1 MRIQTADVVVVGGG
15 LTGPAI
21 AYGAAQRGLSV
32 IVLDEGDTAF
42 RAARANFGLVWFQ
55 GKGLGMPNYVAWTLE
70 ATRQWP
76 EFATDLE
83 ADTGVAVAY
92 RKPGG
97 LHLCL
102 GDDAL
107 GQRRRH
113 IGQIEAQVKPGH
125 YDVSFLDRREL
136 QAALPDVRLGRDAI
150 GASFSRHDGHAN
162 PLRLMRAFHTG
173 IARHGGTYLPG
184 HKVIDVSHAGALWTA
199 RTAKGDFQTPRLV
212 LAAGLGLADLA
223 PKAGLDVPVVA
234 ERGQVLV
241 TERTR
246 PILPFPMSGIRQTAD
261 GTIMLGATNER
272 VGRDDTT
279 TTNAIGTLARKAVK
293 AIPALAGLKLVRAWA
308 GLRVLTP
315 DKYPVYVASDDP
327 PGAYAVISHSGVTL
341 ASVNA
346 TTMVSWIVDG
356 DRPAFFD
363 SFLPDRFHVQAA

>member
-1 MRIQTADVVVVGGG
+1 MVARSADIVVVGGG

-21 AYGAAQRGLSV
+21 AYGAARRGLSV
-32 IVLDEGDTAF
+32 IVLDEGDAAF

-55 GKGLGMPNYVAWTLE
+55 GKGLGMPSYVAWTLA
-70 ATRQWP
+70 ATQQWP
-76 EFATDLE
+76 GFAADLE
-83 ADTGVAVAY
+83 EDTGIGVDY
-92 RKPGG
+92 RKAGG

-102 GDDAL
+102 GDNAMAN
-107 GQRRRH
+107 RRRH
-113 IGQIEAQVKPGH
+113 IGQIATQVKPDV
-125 YDVSFLDRREL
+125 YDVSFLDRRDV
-136 QAALPDVRLGRDAI
+136 QAALPDAALGKDVV
-150 GASFSRHDGHAN
+150 GASFSAHDGHAN

-173 IARHGGTYLPG
+173 ILRHGGAYLPG
-184 HKVIDVSHAGALWTA
+184 HKVIDIKHAGGAWTA
-199 RTAKGDFQTPRLV
+199 RTAIGDFQAPRLV

-234 ERGQVLV
+234 ERGQVMV

-246 PILPFPMSGIRQTAD
+246 PILPFPMSGIRQTVD

-272 VGRDDTT
+272 VGHNDTT
-279 TTNAIGTLARKAVK
+279 TTDGMGALARNAVK
-293 AIPALAGLKLVRAWA
+293 AIPDLARLKLVRAWA

-315 DKYPVYVASDDP
+315 DKYPIYVSSENP

-356 DRPAFFD
+356 ERPALFD
-363 SFLPDRFHVQAA
+363 TFLPERFHVQAA